1 MPNFSEVSLADC
13 TLTGAILPS
22 DITGLSLW
30 LKADAGVTLS
40 GANVTAWADQS
51 GNGRNATAIGSPV
64 FNASDRNGNPTISL
78 STLGGS
84 TRLFSLASNP
94 MGASG
99 STAFS
104 VQFTESVCNGSSN
117 NGAIFG
123 NFGGSSPGTHF
134 PYHDCLVYDAFATT
148 ARKGPTTPP
157 ATLANAFSLY
167 SVKSTNNSFK
177 SFVNQLSMVSTATN
191 TYSNSIGGGGTLF
204 IGRQTANGTFQFHGK
219 IAEVIVYN
227 SFLSDSDQ
235 GLVEEYLRNKYAL

>member
-1 MPNFSEVSLADC
+1 MPNLSQVSL
-13 TLTGAILPS
+13 GACAFNDAFFPLNIA
-22 DITGLSLW
+22 GLSLW

-40 GANVTAWADQS
+40 GTNVTAWADQS
-51 GNGRNATAIGSPV
+51 GNERNATVIGSPV

-78 STLGGS
+78 STISG
-84 TRLFSLASNP
+84 TPRLFSLASNP

-123 NFGGSSPGTHF
+123 NFGESSTGTHF
-134 PYHDCLVYDAFATT
+134 PYHDCFVYDAFATT
-148 ARKGPTTPP
+148 IRKGGTTSP
-157 ATLANAFSLY
+157 ATLANTFSLY

-191 TYSNSIGGGGTLF
+191 TYSNSIGGNGTLY
-204 IGRQTANGTFQFHGK
+204 IGRQTAGGTYNYYGK
-219 IAEVIVYN
+219 IAEVLVYN
-227 SFLSDSDQ
+227 SFLSDNDQ
-235 GLVEEYLRNKYAL
+235 ATVEAYLKNKYAL